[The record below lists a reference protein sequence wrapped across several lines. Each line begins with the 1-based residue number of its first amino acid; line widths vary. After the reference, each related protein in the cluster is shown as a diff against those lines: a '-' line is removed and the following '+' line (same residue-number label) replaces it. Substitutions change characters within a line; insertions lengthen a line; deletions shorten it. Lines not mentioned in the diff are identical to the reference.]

1 MRLRVQGC
9 AVLALF
15 LLSVPMFGAE
25 PAHDPALLEQVV
37 AAQQGHT
44 SVQGK
49 LLWRTSQRDDPS
61 APVREQHVRFFL
73 AFPDR
78 YAVIVTKPGD
88 EDYKQSFVSDG
99 TTRWELTQV
108 FAGEAP
114 DKKSAPVGGGD
125 EVEQRLLACF
135 RFDLA
140 ALRQDF
146 SLVATTAPDQRT
158 VITLTPIA
166 PKLKEQLTVLV
177 LTFDAARALTA
188 IRSDDP
194 QGNRL
199 DFLVQEAIY
208 DQKLD
213 DALFRIAP

>member
-1 MRLRVQGC
+1 MLV
-9 AVLALF
+9 LF
-15 LLSVPMFGAE
+15 LLSVPTFSAE
-25 PAHDPALLEQVV
+25 PAHDAALLEQVV

-61 APVREQHVRFFL
+61 APVREQHVRFFIV
-73 AFPDR
+73 FPDR

-88 EDYKQSFVSDG
+88 EDYQQSFVSDG
-99 TTRWELTQV
+99 TMRWELTQL

-114 DKKSAPVGGGD
+114 DKKSAPVGNAD
-125 EVEQRLLACF
+125 ELERRLLACF
-135 RFDLA
+135 RFDLT

-146 SLVATTAPDQRT
+146 SLLAAAGPDHSA
-158 VITLTPIA
+158 VMTLTPLA
-166 PKLKEQLTVLV
+166 PKLKEQLSVLV
-177 LTFDAARALTA
+177 LTFNAARALTS

-199 DFLVQEAIY
+199 DFQVQEAVY
-208 DQKLD
+208 DQQLD
-213 DALFRIAP
+213 DALFRVAP